1 MKMMNAQKMVAH
13 HKTKIAVVVN
23 VMMKVHHERDK
34 TGLQETVDLLRIALL
49 KTTDVTAIG
58 AMTKMIKDDS

>member
-1 MKMMNAQKMVAH
+1 
-13 HKTKIAVVVN
+13 
-23 VMMKVHHERDK
+23 MMKVHHERDK